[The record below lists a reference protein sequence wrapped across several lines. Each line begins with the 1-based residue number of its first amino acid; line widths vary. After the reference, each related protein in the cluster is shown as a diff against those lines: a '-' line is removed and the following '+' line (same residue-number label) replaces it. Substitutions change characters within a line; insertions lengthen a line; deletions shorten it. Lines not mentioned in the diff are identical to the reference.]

1 MTAQVTDAAASL
13 TAAVPTSHVLAV
25 AAVLIAIGTFGVL
38 LRRNLIFMLMA
49 LEVALNGA
57 ALAFVGAAARWET
70 VDGQVFVLFIM
81 VMAAAEVAV
90 GLALILQIY
99 RRASTLDADVL
110 DTLQG

>member
-1 MTAQVTDAAASL
+1 MTAQVTSAAMSAA
-13 TAAVPTSHVLAV
+13 AAVPTGHVLAV
-25 AAVLIAIGTFGVL
+25 AAILIAIGTFGVL

-49 LEVALNGA
+49 LEIALNGA
-57 ALAFVGAAARWET
+57 ALAFIGASARWGT
-70 VDGQVFVLFIM
+70 ADGQVFVLFIM

-99 RRASTLDADVL
+99 RRTSTLDADIL